1 MPAEWEALPIT
12 AGQAREHLGWQ
23 YEPPYDFYN
32 IAPKLW
38 EREIRA
44 MLQPAPGDCCY
55 AVHRGGKMAGY
66 FELHCRGK
74 TVEIGVALRPDLTGK
89 GHGRAFLACVL
100 AQAWQFF
107 YRNSSPCMWRHG
119 TGGRGGS
126 IRRRAFGRLAG
137 SAGKSAGAP
146 WILSAWRCPSRLF
159 SKKLEKSLQ
168 YGRFMIY

>member
-23 YEPPYDFYN
+23 YEPPYGFLQY
-32 IAPKLW
+32 
-38 EREIRA
+38 RA
-44 MLQPAPGDCCY
+44 KAVGRMLRPMPGGYY
-55 AVHRGGKMAGY
+55 AVYRGGKMAGY

-107 YRNSSPCMWRHG
+107 CRNSSLCMWRHG

>member
-23 YEPPYDFYN
+23 YEPPYGFLQY
-32 IAPKLW
+32 
-38 EREIRA
+38 RA
-44 MLQPAPGDCCY
+44 KAVGRMLRPMPGGYY

-107 YRNSSPCMWRHG
+107 AG
-119 TGGRGGS
+119 TVRFACGGMER
-126 IRRRAFGRLAG
+126 
-137 SAGKSAGAP
+137 AGAAA
-146 WILSAWRCPSRLF
+146 LSGGGLSGGWPGVLANRRERCGFYPHGDARPGFFRKNL
-159 SKKLEKSLQ
+159 KKACNMAGL
-168 YGRFMIY
+168 